1 MKISALLLAGMAA
14 VLVEASRTDQ
24 GVETKSTELGDVSVG
39 AAQVQPSR
47 DSEKPSEVTAEGA
60 KVDEEPKLNSAV
72 EPIKAPTKKRWDEGI
87 VWSKR
92 G

>member
-1 MKISALLLAGMAA
+1 MKISALLFAGMAA

-24 GVETKSTELGDVSVG
+24 GVEIKPTELEDVSVG

-47 DSEKPSEVTAEGA
+47 DSENTA
-60 KVDEEPKLNSAV
+60 EEPKVEEEPKPNSAV
-72 EPIKAPTKKRWDEGI
+72 DPVEASVRSWWGKKPVLRR
-87 VWSKR
+87 R